1 MRAFFAIVKL
11 TFRHAVRSHIF
22 QLLLG
27 VLLLCIALIPTTVIN
42 SSAADFLRSALFYSL
57 WTVGAVLGLSAMW
70 LGCYVMTCDI
80 DSYQL
85 HMVVS
90 KPVSR
95 VVIWCGKWVG
105 VCAVNLL
112 LLVFASAAVYFII
125 LWRFDNLEFQPG
137 EKERMRSEVLVGRR
151 AFSADRPDYGEA
163 VRELARRRIGRLAAQ
178 GKTVDTNM
186 QDKIIKDAQLEVV
199 SADSEVKAGQI
210 KSWHFSGIPS
220 VPNQSLFL
228 RYRPYINKVSSEDQ
242 RQTRLLW
249 SVGIPRERK
258 TPRDGTLAAKRARTF
273 DIYLYPFDDKPD
285 QVMTG
290 AFYEKELKPEWKPV
304 SSDGQVF
311 LTVANYD
318 HLGGTLF
325 FQPADGPRLLVP
337 ATGFAG
343 NYSRAVLVIGLE
355 LALLAALSCAFGG
368 IVSMPVAV
376 FMVVSYLLFGAFS
389 VYMVNLEYVG
399 TAADRFGQL
408 VGKMLLKVVIPLQ
421 NFDVS
426 SVIAD
431 GVLVEWSWI
440 GGLVLD
446 MIVLRALPL
455 VLLGIFLYRKR
466 ELGLIIRK

>member
-1 MRAFFAIVKL
+1 MRAFLSIVKL

-42 SSAADFLRSALFYSL
+42 SSAGDFLKSSIFYSL
-57 WTVGAVLGLSAMW
+57 WIVSAVLGLSSIW
-70 LGCYVMTCDI
+70 LGCYIMTCDI

-95 VVIWCGKWVG
+95 ITIWCGKWLG
-105 VCAVNLL
+105 VCLINLL
-112 LLVFASAAVYFII
+112 LLVVATAAVYFII
-125 LWRFDNLEFQPG
+125 LYRFEKLEFQPG

-151 AFSADRPDYGEA
+151 AFSADRPDYSEA
-163 VRELARRRIGRLAAQ
+163 ISALARKQVNRLHAQ
-178 GKTVDTNM
+178 GQSVGTAM
-186 QDKIIKDAQLEVV
+186 QDKIIKDAQLAVV
-199 SADSEVKAGQI
+199 SADSEVKPGNI
-210 KSWHFSGIPS
+210 KSWRFSGIP
-220 VPNQSLFL
+220 VNTNKPLYL
-228 RYRPYINKVSSEDQ
+228 RYRPYINKVASEDQ
-242 RQTRLLW
+242 RTTRILW

-258 TPRDGTLAAKRARTF
+258 TPQAGTLAARNAKTY
-273 DIYLYPFDDKPD
+273 DIYLYPLDERPD

-290 AFYEKELKPEWKPV
+290 VFHEKELKPEWKVV
-304 SSDGQVF
+304 SSDGYVF
-311 LTVANYD
+311 MTVANMD
-318 HLGGTLF
+318 HMNGTMY

-337 ATGFAG
+337 ATSFAG
-343 NYSRAVLVIGLE
+343 NYARAVLVIALE
-355 LALLAALSCAFGG
+355 LMLLAALSCAFGG

-399 TAADRFGQL
+399 TSADRFGQL
-408 VGKMLLKVVIPLQ
+408 VGKILLKVVIPLQ

-426 SVIAD
+426 SIVSD
-431 GVLVEWSWI
+431 GVLIEWSWI
-440 GGLVLD
+440 AGLICN

-455 VLLGIFLYRKR
+455 VLLGVILYRKR

>member
-1 MRAFFAIVKL
+1 
-11 TFRHAVRSHIF
+11 
-22 QLLLG
+22 
-27 VLLLCIALIPTTVIN
+27 
-42 SSAADFLRSALFYSL
+42 
-57 WTVGAVLGLSAMW
+57 
-70 LGCYVMTCDI
+70 
-80 DSYQL
+80 
-85 HMVVS
+85 
-90 KPVSR
+90 
-95 VVIWCGKWVG
+95 
-105 VCAVNLL
+105 
-112 LLVFASAAVYFII
+112 
-125 LWRFDNLEFQPG
+125 
-137 EKERMRSEVLVGRR
+137 
-151 AFSADRPDYGEA
+151 
-163 VRELARRRIGRLAAQ
+163 
-178 GKTVDTNM
+178 M

-210 KSWHFSGIPS
+210 KSWHFSGIPF
-220 VPNQSLFL
+220 VPGQPLFL

-258 TPRDGTLAAKRARTF
+258 TPQAGTLAAKNAKAF
-273 DIYLYPFDDKPD
+273 DIYLYPIDDKPD

-290 AFYEKELKPEWKPV
+290 AFYEKELKAEWKPV
-304 SSDGQVF
+304 SVDGQVF

-318 HLGGTLF
+318 HLGGPLF

-343 NYSRAVLVIGLE
+343 NYARAVLVIGLE

-376 FMVVSYLLFGAFS
+376 FMVASYLLFGAFS

-399 TAADRFGQL
+399 TAADRFGQM
-408 VGKMLLKVVIPLQ
+408 VGRLLLKVVIPLQ

-440 GGLVLD
+440 GGLILN

>member
-1 MRAFFAIVKL
+1 MRAFLAIVKL
-11 TFRHAVRSHIF
+11 TFHHAVRSHIF

-42 SSAADFLRSALFYSL
+42 SSAADFLKSALFYSL
-57 WTVGAVLGLSAMW
+57 WTVSAVLGLSTMW

-95 VVIWCGKWVG
+95 VVIWCGKWAG

-137 EKERMRSEVLVGRR
+137 EKEKMRSEVLVGRR

-210 KSWHFSGIPS
+210 KAWHFSG
-220 VPNQSLFL
+220 VPFVPGKPLFL

-258 TPRDGTLAAKRARTF
+258 TPQDGTLAAKNAKSF
-273 DIYLYPFDDKPD
+273 DIYLYPIDDKPD

-304 SSDGQVF
+304 SPDGQVF

-343 NYSRAVLVIGLE
+343 NYARAVLVIGLE
-355 LALLAALSCAFGG
+355 LALLAGLSCAFGG

-376 FMVVSYLLFGAFS
+376 FMVASYLLFGAFS

-408 VGKMLLKVVIPLQ
+408 VGKILLKVVIPLQ

-440 GGLVLD
+440 GGLILN
-446 MIVLRALPL
+446 MIVFRALPL

>member
-1 MRAFFAIVKL
+1 MRAFLAIVKL

-42 SSAADFLRSALFYSL
+42 SSAADFLKSALFYSL
-57 WTVGAVLGLSAMW
+57 WIVSAVLGLSAMW

-95 VVIWCGKWVG
+95 VVIWCGKWAG

-125 LWRFDNLEFQPG
+125 LWRFEELEFQPG

-151 AFSADRPDYGEA
+151 AFVADRPDYGEA
-163 VRELARRRIGRLAAQ
+163 VRELARRRIARLTAQ

-210 KSWHFSGIPS
+210 KSWHFSGIPV
-220 VPNQSLFL
+220 VPGQPLFL

-258 TPRDGTLAAKRARTF
+258 TPQDGTLAAKNARTF
-273 DIYLYPFDDKPD
+273 DIYLYPLDDKPD

-290 AFYEKELKPEWKPV
+290 TFYEKELKPEWKPV

-311 LTVANYD
+311 MTVANYD

-343 NYSRAVLVIGLE
+343 NYARAVLVIGLE

-376 FMVVSYLLFGAFS
+376 FMVASYLLFGAFS

-399 TAADRFGQL
+399 SAADRFGQM
-408 VGKMLLKVVIPLQ
+408 VGRILLKVVIPLQ

-426 SVIAD
+426 SLVAD
-431 GVLVEWSWI
+431 GVLVEWSWV
-440 GGLVLD
+440 GALVLN